1 MPRAPHKPMAERQ
14 SSNRRA
20 QFGTEHLARFL
31 RQPNTVE
38 ALFAALDQFC
48 VATRPRDDQTILTVD
63 RI

>member
-1 MPRAPHKPMAERQ
+1 MAERQ
-14 SSNRRA
+14 SSNPRA

-38 ALFAALDQFC
+38 SLFAALDQFC